1 MNQIFWEISL
11 KYLLYHM
18 SSEAQVKKIL
28 FCRKAI
34 FHSQDIQVFVFLN
47 HLVIYQIC
55 DVMISIS
62 I

>member
-1 MNQIFWEISL
+1 MKIINKSFTFFNESDIWEISL

-34 FHSQDIQVFVFLN
+34 FHSQDIQVFVFLT
-47 HLVIYQIC
+47 IP
-55 DVMISIS
+55 
-62 I
+62 